1 MFMDYKDMED
11 GIDVYEKEQNILAK
25 AFVWLD
31 FIKNELE
38 NEEEIKAIEIAQKL
52 IMTTI
57 TKYAIYL

>member
-1 MFMDYKDMED
+1 MED